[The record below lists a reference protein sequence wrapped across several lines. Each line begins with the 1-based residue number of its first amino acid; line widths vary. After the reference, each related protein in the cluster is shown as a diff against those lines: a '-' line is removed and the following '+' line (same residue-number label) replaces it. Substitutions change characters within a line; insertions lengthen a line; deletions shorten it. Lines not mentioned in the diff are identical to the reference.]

1 MTDPVPIG
9 GLGEIAER
17 YAGFFVDQ
25 YGVLHNGS
33 RPYEDALAC
42 LERLRETG
50 RPVIVLSNS
59 SKRSEENRRRM
70 EAIGIPRSLY
80 TDILTSGEL
89 VWQGLYTKRA
99 TWSRGIGRSC
109 YLIARNGETSLI
121 AGLDLELV
129 AEPRNAD
136 FILLASLEPQGE
148 SAEDLLPRLEPAL
161 EKQLPLIC
169 ANPDRVAVSENGLIT
184 SPGTLAALYEERGG
198 QVHWFGKPYP
208 ELYEAAF
215 RRVGLDISKSILAV
229 GDSLEHDI
237 AGGSRAGL
245 ETAFITGGIF
255 ADTSAEELS
264 HLYRRYKAF
273 PDWSLEKFRW

>member
-1 MTDPVPIG
+1 MTDPVSIG

-33 RPYEDALAC
+33 HPYEDALAC

-50 RPVIVLSNS
+50 RPVIILSNS
-59 SKRSEENRRRM
+59 SKRSEENRQRM

-89 VWQGLYTKRA
+89 VWQGLYTKRS

-109 YLIARNGETSLI
+109 YLIARNGDASSI

-129 AEPRNAD
+129 AEPQNAD
-136 FILLASLEPQGE
+136 FILLASLGPQE
-148 SAEDLLPRLEPAL
+148 ENAKVLLQHLEPAL
-161 EKQLPLIC
+161 EKRIPLIC
-169 ANPDRVAVSENGLIT
+169 ANPDRVAVSESGLIT

-198 QVHWFGKPYP
+198 TVHWFGKPYP
-208 ELYEAAF
+208 DLYEAAC
-215 RRVGLDISKSILAV
+215 RMSGLDVSESILAV

-237 AGGSRAGL
+237 AGGCRAGL
-245 ETAFITGGIF
+245 ATAFITGGIF
-255 ADTSAEELS
+255 ADTSPEELS

-273 PDWSLEKFRW
+273 PEWSLEKFKW